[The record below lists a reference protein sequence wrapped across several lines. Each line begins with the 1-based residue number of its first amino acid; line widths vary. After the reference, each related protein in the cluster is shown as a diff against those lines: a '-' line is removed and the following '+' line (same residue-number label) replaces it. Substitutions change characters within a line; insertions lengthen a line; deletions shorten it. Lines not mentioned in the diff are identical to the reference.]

1 MNQNWKRFICT
12 ALVLILAFMGPMVD
26 SSLLGKYIKSDTTQ
40 VLATTAKEKK
50 KQAEDDLDNTNNKI
64 NDIKDQKA
72 TVDSSIKSKSDELDT
87 VLAAQKKLQTDIADK
102 QSQIEDNMVEL
113 DSAKKQQQEQYDAM
127 KQRIQF
133 MYENSS
139 DDNLWTAIIEADGIS
154 DMLNRIEYVS
164 DIYTSDRDLL
174 ESYQQAVQHVQ
185 EVGDQ
190 LNKDM
195 EDLNDLQDQYE
206 AQQSELETK
215 IAELKDTSDQ
225 YQSQLAEAQQQA
237 ENYKSIISTQGE
249 IIRQQEAAA
258 AAEAARQAR
267 EQQEAADRAAAQA
280 ASNDSSS
287 SNNSSS
293 SDDSSGSYD
302 GGGAGAGGLSG
313 DNTDLTED
321 LNPSTSS
328 STSGSEV
335 VAYAEQFVGG
345 RYVWG
350 GNSLTDG
357 VDCSGF
363 VHEVYEHFGISTPR
377 YSQAF
382 KSVGQA
388 VSFNNIQP
396 GDVVVYPGHVAI
408 YAGGGRI
415 VEAQSTKAGITD
427 GRSVQ
432 CHTILA
438 IRRLL

>member
-215 IAELKDTSDQ
+215 IAELKDTSEQ

-280 ASNDSSS
+280 AAAQAASNDSSS
-287 SNNSSS
+287 SN
-293 SDDSSGSYD
+293 DSSGSYD

-313 DNTDLTED
+313 DNADLTED
-321 LNPSTSS
+321 LNPSASS

-427 GRSVQ
+427 DRSVQ